1 MIATLC
7 FFVVLQN
14 DLVRTPAIYR
24 CTTQEGETKFLA
36 PMIEE
41 EAFDAYCIEPKPG
54 PSAAWAAKGKAKF
67 VSARTIDTAANLKWR
82 NAALAF
88 VTGKIS
94 PKEWVRRTSGL
105 GETVHFLSSPK
116 TQTLREAT
124 GQITRRAVFA
134 EMFLVSQ
141 PGRLCI
147 TADDIGGTRYLPGP
161 GRLESWI
168 LAMHDYLGPMLYLR
182 ASTPCLV
189 TGKPR
194 ILRADAKPGLL
205 IFEQRQG
212 AKSVTFYL
220 NNGPDLLDLPKVDPE
235 HLAGVAIGMDLEGPK
250 PRLQPG
256 GFIFDQKPS

>member
-1 MIATLC
+1 VISTLC
-7 FFVVLQN
+7 LLAMVQ
-14 DLVRTPAIYR
+14 DGLVRTPAIYR
-24 CTTQEGETKFLA
+24 CTTAEGETKFLA

-54 PSAAWAAKGKAKF
+54 PSAAWAAKGKARF
-67 VSARTIDTAANLKWR
+67 VSAKTIDTAANMKWR
-82 NAALAF
+82 NATIAF

-94 PKEWVRRTSGL
+94 PKEWVRCSRGL
-105 GETVHFLSSPK
+105 NETVHFLSSPK
-116 TQTLREAT
+116 TQKLREAT
-124 GQITRRAVFA
+124 GQETRRAVFA

-161 GRLESWI
+161 GRYESWI
-168 LAMHDYLGPMLYLR
+168 LAMHDYLGPMLYQR
-182 ASTPCLV
+182 AKTPYLV

-194 ILRADAKPGLL
+194 VLRADAKPGLL

-212 AKSVTFYL
+212 MNSMTFYL
-220 NNGPDLLDLPKVDPE
+220 NNGPDLLELPKVDPE
-235 HLAGVAIGMDLEGPK
+235 HLSGIAIGLDLEGPK

-256 GFIFDQKPS
+256 GFVIVQSR